1 MKISKNGE
9 LDEAE
14 SITQSSFSQ
23 KSSIHFRSLQA
34 KMDYLKEQGKLKDGV
49 DHRGEEQ
56 QLPPQEMKNEES
68 TGSAGIRQG

>member
-1 MKISKNGE
+1 
-9 LDEAE
+9 
-14 SITQSSFSQ
+14 
-23 KSSIHFRSLQA
+23 
-34 KMDYLKEQGKLKDGV
+34 MDYLKEQGKLKDGV